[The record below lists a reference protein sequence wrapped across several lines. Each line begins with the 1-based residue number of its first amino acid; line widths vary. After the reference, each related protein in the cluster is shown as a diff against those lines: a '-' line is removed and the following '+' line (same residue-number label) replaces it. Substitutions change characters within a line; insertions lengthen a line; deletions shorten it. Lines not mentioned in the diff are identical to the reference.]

1 VFITTWNTPP
11 RHKITNQTFGAT
23 QSQIRNPLTMP
34 NITEIANNAKEKASK
49 LGIKKFDIYGST
61 IDETSVQ
68 VDQGE
73 PKQVKASNRSGVTVR
88 VWNDENTMGVT
99 STTDVDPKG
108 LELALKTAYEASFFG
123 VKENVPDFSPESTAP
138 IGYTPHDKAPQAPVA
153 ELINSLLAAEK
164 ELLAAHGAIKGVP
177 YNGLAQRDID
187 RFYVNSDGA
196 TRTESHSLASI
207 YLYSKTEEDGKKP
220 RSGSAF
226 RVERSLNSLDI
237 NGCVKETAEKT
248 ISHLNYEK
256 IQSGKYLVVFSPDA
270 FLSLLGAFSNL
281 FNAQSILDNQSLSN
295 ADDLGKQIASPL
307 LSVYDDAL
315 HPANVGAESFD
326 GEGTPTRQV
335 SLIENGVLKSF
346 LHSAGTA
353 KRMNTQP
360 TGNASIGAKV
370 SVSPN
375 FYHVFAATSPAQELS
390 LETAENVVLIDDLQA
405 LHAGVKSLQGSFSL
419 PFDGW
424 LVNNGVRTSI
434 ESATVAGDFLELLK
448 SIVYVEKEVELTPG
462 GVCPQIWVDGLS
474 ITGE

>member
-1 VFITTWNTPP
+1 
-11 RHKITNQTFGAT
+11 
-23 QSQIRNPLTMP
+23 MP
-34 NITEIANNAKEKASK
+34 NITEIASYAKENAEK

-61 IDETSVQ
+61 VDETSVQ

-88 VWNDENTMGVT
+88 VWNEDNTIGIT
-99 STTDVDPKG
+99 STTDVDPQG

-123 VKENVPDFSPESTAP
+123 VKEHVPDFSPEATVPLAK
-138 IGYTPHDKAPQAPVA
+138 TLDEKAPQAPVS
-153 ELINSLLAAEK
+153 ELIEKLLVAEKGLLATH
-164 ELLAAHGAIKGVP
+164 AAIIGVP

-187 RFYVNSDGA
+187 RFYLNSDGA
-196 TRTESHSLASI
+196 LRKDSLSVSSV
-207 YLYSKTEEDGKKP
+207 YLYSKTEEEGKKP
-220 RSGSAF
+220 RSAGAY
-226 RVERSLNSLDI
+226 RVNRRLENLDI
-237 NGCVKETAEKT
+237 DGCIQETAEKT

-256 IQSGKYLVVFSPDA
+256 IKTGKYQVVFSPEA

-281 FNAQSILDNQSLSN
+281 FNAQSILDKQSLST
-295 ADDLGKQIASPL
+295 ADDLGKQIATSL
-307 LSVYDDAL
+307 ISVYDDSL
-315 HPANVGAESFD
+315 HPANIGAETFD

-335 SLIENGVLKSF
+335 KLIENGVLTSF

-353 KRMNTQP
+353 KRLNAQP

-375 FYHVFAATSPAQELS
+375 FYHVFAAGSSEQELS
-390 LETAENVVLIDDLQA
+390 LETAENVILVDELHA

-424 LVNNGVRTSI
+424 LINKGEKTSI

-448 SIVYVEKEVELTPG
+448 SIIHVEKEVELTPG
-462 GVCPQIWVDGLS
+462 GVAPRIWVDGLS

>member
-1 VFITTWNTPP
+1 
-11 RHKITNQTFGAT
+11 
-23 QSQIRNPLTMP
+23 MP
-34 NITEIANNAKEKASK
+34 NITEIANNAKENASK

-88 VWNDENTMGVT
+88 VWNEDNTMGVT

-123 VKENVPDFSPESTAP
+123 VKENVPDFSPEATMP
-138 IGYTPHDKAPQAPVA
+138 IPNTPQEKAPQAPVS
-153 ELINSLLAAEK
+153 ELINSLLGAEK
-164 ELLAAHGAIKGVP
+164 ELLAAHQAIKGVP

-187 RFYVNSDGA
+187 RFYLNSDGA
-196 TRTESHSLASI
+196 TRIESHSLASI

-220 RSGSAF
+220 RSGNAF
-226 RVERSLNSLDI
+226 RINRSLNNLDI
-237 NGCVKETAEKT
+237 NGCIQETAEKT

-256 IQSGKYLVVFSPDA
+256 IKSGKYRVVFSPDA

-281 FNAQSILDNQSLSN
+281 FNAQSILDHQSLSN
-295 ADDLGKQIASPL
+295 PEDLGKQVASPL

-315 HPANVGAESFD
+315 HPANVAAETFD

-335 SLIENGVLKSF
+335 SLIENGVLKGF

-375 FYHVFAATSPAQELS
+375 FYHVFAATSPEEELS
-390 LETAENVVLIDDLQA
+390 LDTAENVIFIDDLQA

-424 LVNNGVRTSI
+424 LVNKGVRTSV

-448 SIVYVEKEVELTPG
+448 SIIYVEKEVELTPG
-462 GVCPQIWVDGLS
+462 GVCPKVWVDQLS

>member
-1 VFITTWNTPP
+1 
-11 RHKITNQTFGAT
+11 
-23 QSQIRNPLTMP
+23 MP
-34 NITEIANNAKEKASK
+34 NINEIATSAKDNADR

-61 IDETSVQ
+61 VDDTSVQ

-88 VWNDENTMGVT
+88 VWNEDNTMGVT

-123 VKENVPDFSPESTAP
+123 VKENVPDFSPEATIP
-138 IGYTPHDKAPQAPVA
+138 IQNEPQDKTPQAPVA
-153 ELINSLLAAEK
+153 ELIDKLLLAEK
-164 ELLAAHGAIKGVP
+164 ELLAAHPAIKGVP
-177 YNGLAQRDID
+177 YNSLAQRDID
-187 RFYVNSDGA
+187 RFYLNSDGA
-196 TRTESHSLASI
+196 LRTESHSLASV
-207 YLYSKTEEDGKKP
+207 YLYSKTEEEGKKP
-220 RSGSAF
+220 RSAGAF
-226 RVERSLNSLDI
+226 RINYSLDNLDI
-237 NGCVKETAEKT
+237 NACIKETADKT

-256 IQSGKYLVVFSPDA
+256 IQTGKYRVVFSPEA

-281 FNAQSILDNQSLSN
+281 FNAQSILDNQSLST
-295 ADDLGKQIASPL
+295 AEDLGKQIASPL

-315 HPANVGAESFD
+315 HPANIGAESFD
-326 GEGTPTRQV
+326 GEGTPTRQI

-353 KRMNTQP
+353 KRLNAQP

-375 FYHVFAATSPAQELS
+375 FYHVFTTATPEQELS
-390 LETAENVVLIDDLQA
+390 LETAENVIFIDDLRA

-424 LVNNGVRTSI
+424 LVNKGVMTSI

-448 SIVYVEKEVELTPG
+448 SIIYVEKEVELTPG
-462 GVCPQIWVDGLS
+462 GVCPKIWVNELS

>member
-1 VFITTWNTPP
+1 
-11 RHKITNQTFGAT
+11 
-23 QSQIRNPLTMP
+23 MP
-34 NITEIANNAKEKASK
+34 NINEIANHAKENADR

-61 IDETSVQ
+61 VDETSVQ

-88 VWNDENTMGVT
+88 VWNEDNTIGVT

-123 VKENVPDFSPESTAP
+123 VKENVPDFSPEATVAIAHP
-138 IGYTPHDKAPQAPVA
+138 LNATAPQAPVA
-153 ELINSLLAAEK
+153 ELIDKLLLAEK
-164 ELLAAHGAIKGVP
+164 ELLAAHPAIKGVP
-177 YNGLAQRDID
+177 YNGLSQRDID
-187 RFYVNSDGA
+187 RFYLNSQGA
-196 TRTESHSLASI
+196 LRTDSVSLSSV
-207 YLYSKTEEDGKKP
+207 YLYSKTEEEGKKP
-220 RSGSAF
+220 RSAGAY
-226 RVERSLNSLDI
+226 RINRSLENLDI
-237 NGCVKETAEKT
+237 NGCIQETAAKT

-256 IQSGKYLVVFSPDA
+256 IKTGKYQVVFSPEA

-281 FNAQSILDNQSLSN
+281 FNAQSILDKQSLSTP
-295 ADDLGKQIASPL
+295 DDLGKQLASPL

-315 HPANVGAESFD
+315 HPANIGAESFD

-335 SLIENGVLKSF
+335 PLIENGILTGF

-353 KRMNTQP
+353 KRLNAHP
-360 TGNASIGAKV
+360 TGNANIGAKV

-375 FYHVFAATSPAQELS
+375 FYHVFAASSSGQDLS
-390 LETAENVVLIDDLQA
+390 LATVENVILIDDLHA

-424 LVNNGVRTSI
+424 LINKGEKTSI

-448 SIVYVEKEVELTPG
+448 SIIHVEPEAELTPG
-462 GVCPQIWVDGLS
+462 GVAPRIWVEGLS